1 MSATSG
7 AGARTDGA
15 YRLAAAFAVV
25 VVGLASRA
33 LVDRLL
39 AQAGGAERV
48 AAWAQLQSVADLVS
62 GVCGAGIGAGLTVL
76 VAATPERAAQ
86 LMRAALT
93 LGLGVSGIALT
104 GFAVAS
110 LAFGA
115 RLGAA
120 PVEPALIAL
129 AATAGWLA
137 VIASLCASLWAGQQ
151 RQGRVL
157 LLAAVAGALA
167 VGAAAI
173 PRSDLL
179 LLVVAQAL
187 PGAALALAFIARR
200 APVASREENLLSRQ
214 ALQHYLPVGI
224 AIGVASPAASFASR
238 AILADALSW
247 HDAGLVQ
254 ALWRSSDWITS
265 IAAGVLSLY
274 FLPQLSVAAERGE
287 LAPALRRAALAVLP
301 ASAVALALLA
311 WQQHSVLGFLYGD
324 TFAVPDPAAAL
335 FYTGDLIRIAAW
347 LPLFALYA
355 LRRTR
360 LLIVGEFLSL
370 PLFALLLWSYG
381 EKLTLA
387 GAGLAWLATY
397 AVYAA
402 FNAAALA
409 YVRSAR
415 GNK

>member
-1 MSATSG
+1 MKETLGSG
-7 AGARTDGA
+7 ARADGAR
-15 YRLAAAFAVV
+15 RLAAALAVV
-25 VVGLASRA
+25 VAGLATRA

-48 AAWAQLQSVADLVS
+48 AAWAQLQSVADLVT
-62 GVCGAGIGAGLTVL
+62 GVCAAGIGAGLTVL

-86 LMRAALT
+86 LMRAALA
-93 LGLGVSGIALT
+93 LGLSVSGIAFA
-104 GFAVAS
+104 GFAIAS
-110 LAFGA
+110 LVFGA

-129 AATAGWLA
+129 AAAAGWLA
-137 VIASLCASLWAGQQ
+137 VIASLCASLWAGQH

-157 LLAAVAGALA
+157 LLACVSGALA

-173 PRSDLL
+173 PRGDLL
-179 LLVVAQAL
+179 LLVAAQAL
-187 PGAALALAFIARR
+187 PGAALALAFARR
-200 APVASREENLLSRQ
+200 HAPLASAEEFLLSRQ

-224 AIGVASPAASFASR
+224 AIGIASPAAAFASR
-238 AILADALSW
+238 ALLADALSW
-247 HDAGLVQ
+247 RDAGLVQ

-274 FLPQLSVAAERGE
+274 FLPQLAVAAQRGV

-301 ASAVALALLA
+301 ASAFALVLLG
-311 WQQHSVLGFLYGD
+311 WQQRRVIGILYGD
-324 TFAVPDPAAAL
+324 SFAVPDLAAAL

-370 PLFALLLWSYG
+370 PLFALLLWAFE
-381 EKLTLA
+381 EKLSLA
-387 GAGLAWLATY
+387 SAGLAWLATY
-397 AVYAA
+397 TVYAA
-402 FNAAALA
+402 FNTAALA

-415 GNK
+415 GK